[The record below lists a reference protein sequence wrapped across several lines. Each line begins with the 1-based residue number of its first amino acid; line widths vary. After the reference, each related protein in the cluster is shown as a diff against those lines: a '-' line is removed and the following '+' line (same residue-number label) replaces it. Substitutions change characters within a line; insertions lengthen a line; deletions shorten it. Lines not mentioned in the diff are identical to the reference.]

1 VVGASR
7 IARALRIAWSVE
19 DSARVVVVV
28 VVVVVVGGGGARAG
42 GATRAFGRVVRL
54 GDFPWS
60 RLEDVEGGVGPEIA
74 QIQRAD
80 IRSEGIG
87 DVG

>member
-1 VVGASR
+1 MVGASR

-19 DSARVVVVV
+19 DIARVVV

-54 GDFPWS
+54 GDFLWS
-60 RLEDVEGGVGPEIA
+60 RLEDVEGGVCPEIA

>member
-1 VVGASR
+1 
-7 IARALRIAWSVE
+7 
-19 DSARVVVVV
+19 
-28 VVVVVVGGGGARAG
+28 
-42 GATRAFGRVVRL
+42 L

-60 RLEDVEGGVGPEIA
+60 RLEDVEGGVCPEIA

>member
-1 VVGASR
+1 MVGASR

-19 DSARVVVVV
+19 DSARVVVV

-60 RLEDVEGGVGPEIA
+60 RLVDVEGGGCPEIA

-80 IRSEGIG
+80 IRSEGRG

>member
-1 VVGASR
+1 MVGASR

-19 DSARVVVVV
+19 DSARVVVV

-60 RLEDVEGGVGPEIA
+60 RLEDVEGGGVSRDCPDPARGY
-74 QIQRAD
+74 
-80 IRSEGIG
+80 SL
-87 DVG
+87 

>member
-1 VVGASR
+1 MGRRGGAALLATAVRRARCVVVG
-7 IARALRIAWSVE
+7 
-19 DSARVVVVV
+19 DG
-28 VVVVVVGGGGARAG
+28 GGGGARAAT
-42 GATRAFGRVVRL
+42 ATRAFGRVVRL

-60 RLEDVEGGVGPEIA
+60 RLEDVEGGVCPEIA

-80 IRSEGIG
+80 IRSEGRG

>member
-1 VVGASR
+1 MVGASR

-19 DSARVVVVV
+19 DIARVVVV

-60 RLEDVEGGVGPEIA
+60 RLKDVEGGVGPEIA

-80 IRSEGIG
+80 IRSEGRG

>member
-1 VVGASR
+1 MVGASR

-19 DSARVVVVV
+19 DIARVVVV

-60 RLEDVEGGVGPEIA
+60 RLEDVEGGVCPEIA

>member
-1 VVGASR
+1 MVGASR

-19 DSARVVVVV
+19 DIARVVVV

-60 RLEDVEGGVGPEIA
+60 RLEDVEGGGCPEIA